1 MKCAICGGELAEGAL
16 CSTYAIWFYP
26 LGADGKLVMTAV
38 SACAGPKRAFGPT
51 FSRSPRPAHNTA
63 RHAKWY
69 LPRWSGQM
77 KVNKANGTA
86 QWAVP
91 LF

>member
-26 LGADGKLVMTAV
+26 LGADGKPGYDGRFRLRRTEEGFWSDFFTVAK
-38 SACAGPKRAFGPT
+38 A
-51 FSRSPRPAHNTA
+51 AHNTA

-77 KVNKANGTA
+77 KIK
-86 QWAVP
+86 
-91 LF
+91 